1 MPFSKHEWHI
11 WKPRP
16 WQPARQVLQMMVRAW
31 FGRNLDHGGA
41 GGGAQDAMG
50 ARVGVLALPG
60 LEGAETGR
68 RSSGEEGGEGAG
80 PSTCSISLL
89 SAGDAGEAAF
99 LFFLALVI
107 LGEMTG
113 VLLLG
118 STGAA
123 PVAGTAA
130 AGFCSTLL

>member
-1 MPFSKHEWHI
+1 M
-11 WKPRP
+11 
-16 WQPARQVLQMMVRAW
+16 PARHFLQMTMRAW
-31 FGRNLDHGGA
+31 LGKNLDHGGA
-41 GGGAQDAMG
+41 GGGAQDAIG

-60 LEGAETGR
+60 FGGW
-68 RSSGEEGGEGAG
+68 RSSGEDGGDVAG
-80 PSTCSISLL
+80 LSTCSITLP

-99 LFFLALVI
+99 LLFLALVI

>member
-1 MPFSKHEWHI
+1 MT
-11 WKPRP
+11 
-16 WQPARQVLQMMVRAW
+16 VCTW

-41 GGGAQDAMG
+41 GGGAQDNMG

-60 LEGAETGR
+60 LEGADPGL

-80 PSTCSISLL
+80 PSTCSISLP
-89 SAGDAGEAAF
+89 SAGDAGEA
-99 LFFLALVI
+99 ALVI

-113 VLLLG
+113 VLLLC

-123 PVAGTAA
+123 PITGTAA
-130 AGFCSTLL
+130 AGF

>member
-1 MPFSKHEWHI
+1 MT
-11 WKPRP
+11 
-16 WQPARQVLQMMVRAW
+16 VRAW
-31 FGRNLDHGGA
+31 FGRNLDYGCA

-50 ARVGVLALPG
+50 ARVGFLELPG
-60 LEGAETGR
+60 LEGAEPGW

-107 LGEMTG
+107 LGEMTS
-113 VLLLG
+113 VLLFC

-123 PVAGTAA
+123 PVAGTVA
-130 AGFCSTLL
+130 AGFRSTLL

>member
-1 MPFSKHEWHI
+1 MT
-11 WKPRP
+11 
-16 WQPARQVLQMMVRAW
+16 VRAW

-60 LEGAETGR
+60 LEGW
-68 RSSGEEGGEGAG
+68 RSSGEDGGDVAS
-80 PSTCSISLL
+80 PSTCSITLP